1 MNTIY
6 PNRFNIPI
14 TTGRPQFEYQSPAP
28 AKTTESTAASPSFD
42 QILKQKLEQDSS
54 LSFSKHAVNRVVQ
67 RNIDLSADNI
77 RRLNEGVKIAEQK
90 GLNDTLILIDQ
101 TAFIVNIRN
110 NTVVTTVNGS
120 DLKGNVFTNIDG
132 TVII

>member
-1 MNTIY
+1 MNKIY

-14 TTGRPQFEYQSPAP
+14 TTGRPQFEYQSPP
-28 AKTTESTAASPSFD
+28 QTKTSESASSPSFD

-54 LSFSKHAVNRVVQ
+54 LSFSKHAVNRVAQ
-67 RNIDLSADNI
+67 RNIDLSAENI

-101 TAFIVNIRN
+101 TAFIVNVQS
-110 NTVVTTVNGS
+110 NTVVTTVNGK